1 MKLFDLDGTL
11 IDSNSVW
18 QEVDYHFL
26 SAHGLECT
34 SEYLNTVGHSIF
46 PIAAQYTR
54 DYYHLS
60 LSPQAIMEEWLSLAR
75 DAYKHHIPLKPGV
88 RAFLAQEAA
97 KGEPLA
103 LVSACVP
110 ELGYAALDR
119 HGLTPLFRH
128 LVFAQELGLEKRDP
142 RFFHQVLELLG
153 VTPAACTFY
162 EDAPD
167 NCAAAKEMGMTVVGI
182 LDPFYA
188 DQTERMAQVCDCC
201 ITDFT
206 ELLDQSLVI
215 C

>member
-11 IDSNSVW
+11 IDSNGVW
-18 QEVDYHFL
+18 QEVDYRFL

-46 PIAAQYTR
+46 PTAAQFTK
-54 DYYHLS
+54 DYYHLDI
-60 LSPQAIMEEWLSLAR
+60 SPQAIMDEWLFLAR
-75 DAYKHHIPLKPGV
+75 NAYEHYIPLKPGV

-97 KGEPLA
+97 KGETLA

-110 ELGYAALDR
+110 ELGHAVLDR

-142 RFFHQVLELLG
+142 RFFHQVLDLLG
-153 VTPAACTFY
+153 VIPAACTFY
-162 EDAPD
+162 EDAPE
-167 NCAAAKEMGMTVVGI
+167 NCITGKKMGMTVVGV

-188 DQTERMAQVCDCC
+188 NEAERMVQVCDRC

-206 ELLDQSLVI
+206 ELLNQSFVM